1 MDVVTAALKQKL
13 NLIDRRIT
21 QQESMRQKQE
31 DAQNQI
37 DKLRSLLKLIIQRT
51 KELQTEVCYLC
62 SLAMQHFL
70 DEVPFLYYT

>member
-13 NLIDRRIT
+13 NLIDRMIT

-37 DKLRSLLKLIIQRT
+37 DKLRSLLKLVIQRT
-51 KELQTEVCYLC
+51 KELQMEVYYLW
-62 SLAMQHFL
+62 SLAVLHLL
-70 DEVPFLYYT
+70 DEVSFLYYI